1 MHKLLKVLTRPLLAA
16 LAAMALA
23 APVAMTTAALADQTV
38 TAPTLGQGSGGTY
51 MDYMK
56 TVYNRAGY
64 PEIIMLPLTAF
75 DSDYNLQPMG
85 AKSWKQSAD
94 GLTWTFTLQDNLQWS
109 DGTPLT
115 AEDYVFAL
123 QRAAKEGYDF
133 NWYWSFAGGIKGW
146 SDVTDHG
153 ADVSTLGLKAVDDKT
168 IQVTTDAPKSYFPG
182 VASLW
187 YPVPKHVVDKIGDDY
202 ALNVN
207 TLVASGPFMVK
218 EWEKT
223 TNTMTLVKNPNY
235 HGPWPAQIDKLVL
248 DTQIAAPEVGFPAF
262 MAGEADYTALN
273 AGQVPVVTQ
282 RFPDAIRRNAVFAV
296 YYLAFDTDK
305 APFNN
310 VDVRKA
316 FQAAINR
323 DELTSTVLKDVA
335 VPAKSILAPSYPGYQ
350 QKIAD
355 EAKFDPKLAQDE
367 MAKAGYPGGKGFPPI
382 EIWYREQ
389 GGYNAAIAAP
399 MLQYLQAQ
407 FKQILGI
414 DMQIKS
420 MPTKDWTQAL
430 KDRSNNLFLAPYE
443 YDYLDPSNFYDL
455 FKTGGR
461 HHYSFPE
468 YDKLVN
474 AGDAESDW
482 NKRLDDYAKAEQV
495 IIDNAALVPLVH
507 PVTIA
512 AVSDKLKGAGVE
524 PNSKGFTP
532 LDRLSLF
539 LFTHI
544 TKQD

>member
-1 MHKLLKVLTRPLLAA
+1 MHRVMRLLMAAAAAVTLAVPMTM
-16 LAAMALA
+16 AAR
-23 APVAMTTAALADQTV
+23 ADQVV
-38 TAPTLGQGSGGTY
+38 TAPGQTTSGTY

-56 TVYNRAGY
+56 TVYNRAGA
-64 PEIIMLPLTAF
+64 PELIMLPLTAF

-115 AEDYVFAL
+115 ATDYIFAL

-133 NWYWSFAGGIKGW
+133 NWYWSFAGGIKNW
-146 SDVTDHG
+146 SNVTDKG

-168 IQVTTDAPKSYFPG
+168 IEVTTDAPKSYFPG

-187 YPVPKHVVDKIGDDY
+187 YPVPKHVVDKLGDDY
-202 ALNVN
+202 ALNVD
-207 TLVASGPFMVK
+207 TLVASGPFTVQD
-218 EWEKT
+218 WEKT
-223 TNTMTLVKNPNY
+223 NNTMTLVKNPKYN
-235 HGPWPAQIDKLVL
+235 GPWPAQIDKLVL
-248 DTQIAAPEVGFPAF
+248 DTQLGPPEVGFPAF

-282 RFPDAIRRNAVFAV
+282 RFPESIRRNAVFAV

-305 APFNN
+305 PPFNN

-316 FQAAINR
+316 LWYAINR

-335 VPAKSILAPSYPGYQ
+335 IPAKSILAPSYPGFQ

-355 EAKFDPKLAQDE
+355 EAEFDPNMAKSEL
-367 MAKAGYPGGKGFPPI
+367 AKAGYPDGKGFPPI
-382 EIWYREQ
+382 EVWYREQ

-407 FKQILGI
+407 FKQVLGI

-430 KDRSNNLFLAPYE
+430 ADRTNNLFLAPYE

-461 HHYSFPE
+461 HHYSFPD

-474 AGDAESDW
+474 AGDADADW
-482 NKRLDDYAKAEQV
+482 NKRLDDYAKAEQ
-495 IIDNAALVPLVH
+495 ILIDNAALVPLVH

-512 AVSDKLKGAGVE
+512 AVSDKLKGQGVA

-532 LDRLSLF
+532 LDRLTLF
-539 LFTHI
+539 LYTHI

>member
-1 MHKLLKVLTRPLLAA
+1 MHHAMKLIAAASAA
-16 LAAMALA
+16 LALMT
-23 APVAMTTAALADQTV
+23 PVVAQAESKV
-38 TAPTLGQGSGGTY
+38 TAPGGTTSGTY

-56 TVYNRAGY
+56 TVYNRAGA
-64 PEIIMLPLTAF
+64 PEITSLPLTEF
-75 DSDYNLQPMG
+75 DNEYKLNAMG

-94 GLTWTFTLQDNLQWS
+94 GLTWTFTLQDGLVWS
-109 DGTPLT
+109 DGVPLT
-115 AEDYVFAL
+115 AGDYVFAL

-146 SDVTDHG
+146 SDVTDKK
-153 ADVSTLGLKAVDDKT
+153 ADVSVLGLKAVDDKT
-168 IQVTTDAPKSYFPG
+168 LEVTTDAPKSYFPG

-187 YPVPKHVVDKIGDDY
+187 YPVPKHVVDKLGDDY

-218 EWEKT
+218 DWEKS
-223 TNTMTLVKNPNY
+223 NNNMTYVKNPKYN
-235 HGPWPAQIDKLVL
+235 GPWPAQIDQLVL
-248 DTQIAAPEVGFPAF
+248 DNQMGAPEVGFPAF
-262 MAGEADYTALN
+262 MSGEADWTYLN
-273 AGQVPVVTQ
+273 TGQVPVVQ
-282 RFPDAIRRNAVFAV
+282 QQFPDAIRKNAVFAV
-296 YYLAFDTDK
+296 YYLAFDVTK
-305 APFNN
+305 PPFDNL
-310 VDVRKA
+310 DVRKA

-323 DELTSTVLKDVA
+323 DELTSTVLKDTA
-335 VPAKSILAPSYPGYQ
+335 VPAKSILAPSYPGFQ

-414 DMQIKS
+414 DMGIKS

-430 KDRSNNLFLAPYE
+430 KDQSNNLFLAPYE

-461 HHYSFPE
+461 HHYAYPD
-468 YDKLVN
+468 YDAAVN
-474 AGDAESDW
+474 AGDAEADW
-482 NKRLDDYAKAEQV
+482 NKRLEDYAKAEQ
-495 IIDNAALVPLVH
+495 ILIDQAPLVPLVH

-512 AVSDKLKGAGVE
+512 AVSDKLKGPGVT
-524 PNSKGFTP
+524 PNSQGFTP
-532 LDRLSLF
+532 LDRLAGYLY
-539 LFTHI
+539 THI
-544 TKQD
+544 TKTP